1 MSKKNNRKNEELEV
15 IGSEMSFAGKEAY
28 NLLRTNLL
36 FSVRQED
43 RNARVVGITSANH
56 GEGKSL
62 TALNLGYSMATNGL
76 KVLLIE
82 CDLRLPSIG
91 EKLGIRGKTSGLSN
105 LLAGVSV
112 DESVFHKNVLTDG
125 LTVLLAGSI
134 PPNPSELLGSKAMT
148 TVIERMS
155 KYYDFLL
162 LDLPPVGAVSD
173 ALIVSKMTDTMVVV
187 VRQDVTTYAELAN
200 TIRQL
205 KYVNTN
211 IAGIV
216 LNGTSKKRSS
226 YHKYG
231 YGYYKKE
238 KK

>member
-134 PPNPSELLGSKAMT
+134 PPNPSELLGS
-148 TVIERMS
+148 ERMHALLDRY
-155 KYYDFLL
+155 KDVFDYIL
-162 LDLPPVGAVSD
+162 LDLPPVNIVVD
-173 ALIVSKMTDTMVVV
+173 ALVITKWTDGIIVV
-187 VRQDVTTYAELAN
+187 LAN